1 MKNLGSFPNKNLRRG
16 GIMTGYK
23 GKSVFKGI
31 TVGKIKVYMRTDV
44 PVECRR
50 VDDTEAEMERFCDA
64 REIAVK
70 QLDELYNLALEQVGG
85 EDAAIFMIHS
95 MMMEDFS
102 FQNSIEH
109 LISDSGFNAEY
120 AVSATGQSFYEMF
133 RSMDDPYMQ
142 ARSEDV
148 KDITTRLLDVLSGNK
163 EQNITADGP
172 TVIVADELSPSE
184 IMRFAGGNTVAFA
197 TAGGSAS
204 SHTAILARSMKMPAV
219 VGADIEITPELNGKT
234 ALIDSYDGMIYI
246 DPDEEFIGFVLS
258 KKEKEEQK
266 YSKLLEYKGRENITA
281 DGRKINIT
289 ANVGSLAEIEDA
301 IENDAGGIGLFRSE
315 FIYLSKDSFPSEDE
329 LFSVYKTAAEKMQG
343 KEVVIRALDVGA
355 DRRMAYYGLPQENNP
370 ALGCRGIRFLLNRP
384 DIFKTQ
390 LRAIY
395 RAAAYGNV
403 SVLYP
408 MVSTLVDAGRIRHIN
423 DETVRDLR
431 RDSIPIGDVKQG
443 ILVETPSAVIISD
456 LLARETDFL
465 SIGTNDLAQY
475 SMVMDRENVMMNEFF
490 DPVNISLFRMIKMV
504 IDNAHRYKK
513 KAAICGEV
521 ASDLSLAQ
529 IFLAMGIDE
538 LSVTPSEILPLRKT
552 VCMTDVSLISQEE
565 LYSLWV

>member
-1 MKNLGSFPNKNLRRG
+1 
-16 GIMTGYK
+16 MTEYK
-23 GKSVFKGI
+23 GKCVFKGI
-31 TVGKIKVYMRTDV
+31 KVGKIKVYMRSDV
-44 PVECRR
+44 PVECRLA
-50 VDDTEAEMERFCDA
+50 DDTEAEMKRFCDA
-64 REIAVK
+64 REVASK
-70 QLDELYNLALEQVGG
+70 QLEELYNIALEQVGG

-102 FQNSIEH
+102 YQSSIEH
-109 LISDSGFNAEY
+109 LITDSGFIAEY
-120 AVSATGQSFYEMF
+120 AVSATGRSFYDMF

-142 ARSEDV
+142 ARSEDIN
-148 KDITTRLLDVLSGNK
+148 DITTRLLDILSGNK
-163 EQNITADGP
+163 EEDIKAEEP
-172 TVIVADELSPSE
+172 TIILADELSPSE

-197 TAGGSAS
+197 TVGGSAS

-219 VGADIEITPELNGKT
+219 VGTDISITPELNGKT

-246 DPDEEFIGFVLS
+246 DPDEEFIASVLG

-266 YSKLLEYKGRENITA
+266 YARLLEYKGRENITA
-281 DGRKINIT
+281 DGRRIAIS

-301 IENDAGGIGLFRSE
+301 MDNDAGGIGLFRSE
-315 FIYLSKDSFPSEDE
+315 FIYLSKESFPSEEE
-329 LFSVYKTAAEKMQG
+329 LFNVYKTAAEKMQG

-395 RAAAYGNV
+395 RAAAYGNI

-423 DETVRDLR
+423 DETVRELH
-431 RDSIPIGDVKQG
+431 RDGVKIGDVKQG

-475 SMVMDRENVMMNEFF
+475 SMVMDRENSMMNEFF

-513 KAAICGEV
+513 KASICGEV
-521 ASDLSLAQ
+521 ASDLSLAP

-538 LSVTPSEILPLRKT
+538 LSVTPSMVLPLRKT
-552 VCMTDVSLISQEE
+552 VCMTDVSVISQEE
-565 LYSLWV
+565 LFSLWV

>member
-1 MKNLGSFPNKNLRRG
+1 
-16 GIMTGYK
+16 MTEYK
-23 GKSVFKGI
+23 GKCVFKGI
-31 TVGKIKVYMRTDV
+31 KVGKIKVYMRSDV
-44 PVECRR
+44 PVECRLA
-50 VDDTEAEMERFCDA
+50 DDTEAEMKRFCDA
-64 REIAVK
+64 REVASK
-70 QLDELYNLALEQVGG
+70 QLDELYNIALEQVGG

-102 FQNSIEH
+102 YQSSIEH
-109 LISDSGFNAEY
+109 LITDSGFIAEY
-120 AVSATGQSFYEMF
+120 AVSATGRSFYDMF

-142 ARSEDV
+142 ARSEDIN
-148 KDITTRLLDVLSGNK
+148 DITTRLLDILSGNK
-163 EQNITADGP
+163 EEDIKAEEP
-172 TVIVADELSPSE
+172 TIILADELSPSE

-197 TAGGSAS
+197 TVGGSAS

-219 VGADIEITPELNGKT
+219 VGTDISISPELNGRT

-246 DPDEEFIGFVLS
+246 DPDEEFIASVLG

-266 YSKLLEYKGRENITA
+266 YARLLEYKGRENITA
-281 DGRKINIT
+281 DGRKIAIS

-301 IENDAGGIGLFRSE
+301 MDNDAGGIGLFRSE
-315 FIYLSKDSFPSEDE
+315 FIYLSKESFPSEEE
-329 LFSVYKTAAEKMQG
+329 LFNVYKTAAEKMQG

-395 RAAAYGNV
+395 RAAAYGNI

-423 DETVRDLR
+423 DETVRELR
-431 RDSIPIGDVKQG
+431 RDGVKIGDVKQG

-475 SMVMDRENVMMNEFF
+475 SMVMDRENSMMNEFF

-513 KAAICGEV
+513 KASICGEV
-521 ASDLSLAQ
+521 ASDLSLAP

-538 LSVTPSEILPLRKT
+538 LSVTPSMVLPLRKT
-552 VCMTDVSLISQEE
+552 VCMTDVSVISQEE
-565 LYSLWV
+565 LFSLWV

>member
-1 MKNLGSFPNKNLRRG
+1 
-16 GIMTGYK
+16 MTEYK
-23 GKSVFKGI
+23 GKCVFKGI
-31 TVGKIKVYMRTDV
+31 KVGKIKVYMRSDV
-44 PVECRR
+44 PVECRLA
-50 VDDTEAEMERFCDA
+50 DDTEAEMKRFCDA
-64 REIAVK
+64 REVASK
-70 QLDELYNLALEQVGG
+70 QLDELYNIALEQVGG

-102 FQNSIEH
+102 YQSSIEH
-109 LISDSGFNAEY
+109 LITDSGFIAEY
-120 AVSATGQSFYEMF
+120 AVSATGRSFYDMF

-142 ARSEDV
+142 ARSEDIN
-148 KDITTRLLDVLSGNK
+148 DITTRLLDILSGNK
-163 EQNITADGP
+163 EEDIKAEEP
-172 TVIVADELSPSE
+172 TIILADELSPSE

-197 TAGGSAS
+197 TVGGSAS

-219 VGADIEITPELNGKT
+219 VGTDISISPELNGRT

-246 DPDEEFIGFVLS
+246 DPDEEFIASVLG

-266 YSKLLEYKGRENITA
+266 YARLLEYKGRENITA
-281 DGRKINIT
+281 DGRKIAIS

-301 IENDAGGIGLFRSE
+301 MDNDAGGIGLFRSE
-315 FIYLSKDSFPSEDE
+315 FIYLSKESFPSEEE
-329 LFSVYKTAAEKMQG
+329 LFNVYKTAAEKMQG

-355 DRRMAYYGLPQENNP
+355 DRRMAYYGLPLENNP

-395 RAAAYGNV
+395 RAAAYGNI

-423 DETVRDLR
+423 DETVRELR
-431 RDSIPIGDVKQG
+431 RDGVKIGDVKQG

-475 SMVMDRENVMMNEFF
+475 SMVMDRENSMMNEFF

-513 KAAICGEV
+513 KASICGEV
-521 ASDLSLAQ
+521 ASDLSLAP

-538 LSVTPSEILPLRKT
+538 LSVTPSMVLPLRKT
-552 VCMTDVSLISQEE
+552 VCMTDVSVISQEE
-565 LYSLWV
+565 LFSLWV